1 MRPDSTQTDG
11 SVVLATGAVGGAG
24 TGQPD
29 SSVALPRLAPLEA
42 RLRLPRARVALGPT
56 AGRLALAS
64 LILGAL
70 AVVVFATAQPSPL
83 VPRSYVGFPHWESG
97 PLHGLFGH
105 ITSDS
110 NALNLGLSA
119 VVLAMTLA
127 YGAALLSVRT
137 MTMRTIVLCVLALHA
152 ILLMSPPLQLTD
164 LFNYLGYARLGGLHH
179 LNPYTHGIASELHDP
194 VYRFTT
200 WHHLSSPYGPLFTV
214 LSYPVAM
221 LPLPIAYWTL
231 KVVAVLGSLAFIGLV
246 WKIARLLGRD
256 PRFAVLFVA
265 ANPIYL
271 MFAVGGFH
279 NDFVML
285 VPSMAAVALLL
296 QRRDRAAGATL
307 MVAVAVKFTAV
318 LLLPFLLIAARP
330 PQRRLRVL
338 TGAALATIPL
348 VALSIASFGFTL
360 PNLSDQSTLLTDF
373 SIPNL
378 VGLALGIGGA
388 TPALL
393 RVANVALVL
402 AVVFFLRR
410 KRDWLSGAGWST
422 LALIASLAWLVPW
435 YVIWVLPLAALGS
448 SVRLRRAT
456 LAFTVFLVLAF
467 IPATGIFLSKQG
479 IDPLGSAVGQA
490 SRTLQNKLER

>member
-1 MRPDSTQTDG
+1 MRTDSTQADG
-11 SVVLATGAVGGAG
+11 SVVLAAGSVGNVGAGQADGAV
-24 TGQPD
+24 
-29 SSVALPRLAPLEA
+29 ALRPLAPIEA
-42 RLRLPRARVALGPT
+42 RLRWPRARVAMGPI
-56 AGRLALAS
+56 AGRVALAS

-70 AVVVFATAQPSPL
+70 AVVVFATAAPSPL
-83 VPRSYVGFPHWESG
+83 VPRSYLGFPHWESG

-105 ITSDS
+105 ITNDS

-119 VVLAMTLA
+119 IVLAMTLA
-127 YGAALLSVRT
+127 YGAALVSVRT
-137 MTMRTIVLCVLALHA
+137 MSMRVIVLCILALHA

-164 LFNYLGYARLGGLHH
+164 LFNYLGYARLGAVHH
-179 LNPYTHGIASELHDP
+179 LNPYTHGMLAEMHDP
-194 VYRFTT
+194 IYRFTT
-200 WHHLSSPYGPLFTV
+200 WHNLNSPYGPLFTII
-214 LSYPVAM
+214 SYPIAL
-221 LPLPIAYWTL
+221 LPVPVAYWTL
-231 KVVAVLGSLAFIGLV
+231 KLMAVLGSLAFIALV

-271 MFAVGGFH
+271 MFAVAGFH

-285 VPSMAAVALLL
+285 VPSTAAVALLL
-296 QRRDRAAGATL
+296 ARRDRAAGAAV
-307 MVAVAVKFTAV
+307 MFAVAVKFTAV

-330 PQRRLRVL
+330 PRRRLRVL
-338 TGAALATIPL
+338 AGAALATVPL
-348 VALSIASFGFTL
+348 VAVSIATFGFTL

-402 AVVFFLRR
+402 VVVLFLRR

-435 YVIWVLPLAALGS
+435 YVIWVLPLAALS
-448 SVRLRRAT
+448 TSVRLRRAT

-467 IPATGIFLSKQG
+467 IPATGIFLRAHG
-479 IDPLGSAVGQA
+479 IDPLGTAVGQA